1 MENKELYNKQTNQI
15 VRHWFMD
22 SEGNYYLNCD
32 PYGVQV
38 SGKVTVMPINM
49 SNYEVRQSS
58 QPINSGWVLCDDD
71 MPEPLET
78 VWISNGKGWTT
89 LGCIVDFEEG
99 YCWAELVNGLVY
111 QEGDKIVAE
120 CEADDMD
127 VVFWHRLPQPITE
140 LFGFSEQLKR

>member
-1 MENKELYNKQTNQI
+1 MENKELIKQLESLADSCDSDYALFINGYNRGVLDAIILVN
-15 VRHWFMD
+15 RHFV
-22 SEGNYYLNCD
+22 E
-32 PYGVQV
+32 
-38 SGKVTVMPINM
+38 
-49 SNYEVRQSS
+49 QSS
-58 QPINSGWVLCDDD
+58 QPINSGWVLCDED

-127 VVFWHRLPQPITE
+127 VVFWHRLPQPPK
-140 LFGFSEQLKR
+140 Q